1 MSLKKNTV
9 ANYLGQGWIAL
20 MGLAFVPVYIR
31 YLGIEAWG
39 LVGFM
44 SMMQAWLTLL
54 DMGLS
59 PTLSREM
66 ARYQAGAHSVQAI
79 RDLLRSL
86 ETVYCGVA
94 VAVISGVA
102 FIAPWLAVNW
112 IGAARM
118 PVETVTQAIGIMGLV
133 LAARMIEQVYRGAIQ
148 GLQRQVWL
156 NGTQCVLSALRWG
169 GAAGVLIWVSPSI
182 KIFFYWQ
189 GFISVLSVLVLAHQ
203 TYCLLPIGERSARFD
218 LVALVRIRRFA
229 GGMVATT
236 LLTLLLTQVDKLLL
250 SNLVA
255 LEDFGYYT
263 LAASA
268 SSALYF
274 LMSPIANAVSPR
286 LTELV
291 ARSEQTSLVESYHNA
306 SQWLAA
312 VLVPTALVIST
323 FAEPALYVW
332 MGDYALARQA
342 APLLALLALG
352 TLCNGFMQVPYIAQ
366 LAHGWTGFAVRVN
379 VIAVCFI
386 VPVILWSVPRFGAV
400 GAAWAWLLLN
410 IGYVLIGM
418 PLMHRRLFLGEQW
431 RWCRDAV
438 LKPSIIGIATVLVL
452 LKYVTLPQNRIE
464 IALVLVCFLLLV
476 MTTVVSVIPVTRTF
490 FRAQLKIFS

>member
-1 MSLKKNTV
+1 MSLRKNTV

-66 ARYQAGAHSVQAI
+66 ARFQAGAHSVQGI

-86 ETVYCGVA
+86 EAVYCGVA
-94 VAVISGVA
+94 VAVISGVG
-102 FIAPWLAVNW
+102 FIAPWLAVHW
-112 IGAARM
+112 LSATSVSEDA
-118 PVETVTQAIGIMGLV
+118 VAQAIGIMGLV
-133 LAARMIEQVYRGAIQ
+133 LAGRMVEQVYRSALQ

-156 NGTQCVLSALRWG
+156 NGAQCVLSTLRWG
-169 GAAGVLIWVSPSI
+169 GAASILIWVSPTI
-182 KIFFYWQ
+182 QLFFYWQ
-189 GFISVLSVLVLAHQ
+189 GIISVLSVLVLAHQ
-203 TYCLLPIGERSARFD
+203 TYRCLPDGQRPARFD
-218 LVALVRIRRFA
+218 LATLVRIRRFA
-229 GGMVATT
+229 GGMVVTT

-268 SSALYF
+268 STALYF

-291 ARSEQTSLVESYHNA
+291 ARSEQKALVESYHNA
-306 SQWLAA
+306 SQWMAA
-312 VLVPTALVIST
+312 VLVPIALVIST
-323 FAEPALYVW
+323 FADPILYAW
-332 MGDYALARQA
+332 TGNNALARQA
-342 APLLALLALG
+342 APILALLALG
-352 TLCNGFMQVPYIAQ
+352 TLCNGFMQVPYVLQ

-386 VPVILWSVPRFGAV
+386 VPAILWSVPRFGAV
-400 GAAWAWLLLN
+400 GAAWAWFALN

-418 PLMHRRLFLGEQW
+418 PLMHRRLLLGQQW
-431 RWCRDAV
+431 RWFRDAV
-438 LKPSIIGIATVLVL
+438 LKPSIVGIVAVLVL
-452 LKYVTLPQNRIE
+452 LKYVILPQNRTE
-464 IALVLVCFLLLV
+464 IALVLLGFVLLIV
-476 MTTVVSVIPVTRTF
+476 IAVAFVIPASRAF
-490 FRAQLKIFS
+490 FRHKLKMLS